1 MSTSKKIRNAVASS
15 SKRREINSDQENDPK
30 KHKMKNTNDNFLE
43 GINKINNILYL
54 FCIN

>member
-15 SKRREINSDQENDPK
+15 SKRREINSDQEDDPK
-30 KHKMKNTNDNFLE
+30 KYKTKNTNDNFLE

>member
-1 MSTSKKIRNAVASS
+1 MSKKIRNAVASS
-15 SKRREINSDQENDPK
+15 SKRREINSDQEDDSK
-30 KHKMKNTNDNFLE
+30 KYKTKNINDNFLE

>member
-1 MSTSKKIRNAVASS
+1 MNTSKKIRNAVASS
-15 SKRREINSDQENDPK
+15 SKRREINSDQEDDPK
-30 KHKMKNTNDNFLE
+30 KHKTKNTNDNFLE